1 MMKKEA
7 IPRITKRCIPGVTLH
22 PRDGYYQIR
31 RIGLTAQRV
40 KTDPA
45 FHNTRRE
52 ARKFTQ
58 IVKVAKTINDA
69 LFRTGGIKKT
79 LPRLITLVKKA
90 FNTGTAGEAYTGNP
104 AEAGWELLQN
114 FEGDPANPWHAAISV
129 TPGIQVVPQQQQF
142 IITFPA
148 IIPTSVIHPPPDI
161 AHCRIYTLCATID
174 INNLTYSTQKA
185 RTTIIP
191 CCNSTIQLKPLIA
204 NIEKEA
210 GQLHLLA
217 IGVEWYSRD
226 NPGNTLQRSD
236 WPAIVR
242 LTHTLV
248 TPKTLKKD

>member
-1 MMKKEA
+1 MKKSE
-7 IPRITKRCIPGVTLH
+7 PRVTKRCIPGVTLH

-31 RIGLTAQRV
+31 HIGLTAQRV

-52 ARKFTQ
+52 ARKFTH

-69 LFRTGGIKKT
+69 IFRTSGIKKT
-79 LPRLITLVKKA
+79 LPRIIPLVKKA
-90 FNTGTAGEAYTGNP
+90 LNADTIGELNTSNP
-104 AEAGWELLQN
+104 AEAGWAWLQN

-142 IITFPA
+142 IVTFPA
-148 IIPTSVIHPPPDI
+148 IIPASVIHPPLEI
-161 AHCRIYTLCATID
+161 THSRIYTLCASID
-174 INNLTYSTQKA
+174 VGNYTYSTQKA

-191 CCNSTIQLKPLIA
+191 CCNSTIQLKPLMT
-204 NIEKEA
+204 NVKKEE

-217 IGVEWYSRD
+217 MGVEWYGRS
-226 NPGNTLQRSD
+226 NACNTLQRSV
-236 WPAIVR
+236 WPGIIR